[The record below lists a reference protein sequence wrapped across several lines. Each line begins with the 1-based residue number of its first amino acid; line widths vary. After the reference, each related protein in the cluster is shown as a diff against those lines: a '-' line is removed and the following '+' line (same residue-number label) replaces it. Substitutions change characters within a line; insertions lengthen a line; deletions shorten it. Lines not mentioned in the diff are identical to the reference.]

1 MKKYNFSPGPA
12 NLSDSVL
19 ELTKNNILEYKDT
32 GISIL
37 EISHRSEE
45 FQLILNQTK
54 ENLSKL
60 LHIPKNYHILLLQGG
75 ATFHNTFIANN
86 IEHQKS
92 LTNLI
97 TGSWGQNTYEDFL
110 KIRNTNKILLKN
122 EQIEEFLD
130 NQLLKAH
137 KVSDYMHITS
147 NETIEGIQIRDFN
160 KIQSNLIIDGSS
172 DIGSYQFEWGNVAYL
187 YAGAQKNLGI
197 PGVTLS
203 IIRDDFIKQNNNS
216 VYLNLK
222 KLVEK
227 DSLLNTP
234 PTFSIYILK
243 LVTDWM
249 IKEGGVSY
257 FEKQSIE
264 YSNLVYSL
272 LERYDKYVSI
282 PVESYSRSRMNIVF
296 NFKNEDHE
304 NLFIKESLSNN
315 ILGIKGH
322 RNVGG
327 IRISL
332 YNSVDEHMLK
342 FLLEFME
349 SFFKKL

>member
-1 MKKYNFSPGPA
+1 
-12 NLSDSVL
+12 
-19 ELTKNNILEYKDT
+19 
-32 GISIL
+32 
-37 EISHRSEE
+37 
-45 FQLILNQTK
+45 
-54 ENLSKL
+54 
-60 LHIPKNYHILLLQGG
+60 
-75 ATFHNTFIANN
+75 
-86 IEHQKS
+86 
-92 LTNLI
+92 
-97 TGSWGQNTYEDFL
+97 
-110 KIRNTNKILLKN
+110 
-122 EQIEEFLD
+122 
-130 NQLLKAH
+130 
-137 KVSDYMHITS
+137 MHITS
-147 NETIEGIQIRDFN
+147 NDTIEGIQIRDFN

-172 DIGSYQFEWGNVAYL
+172 DIGSYQFEWDNVAYL

-264 YSNLVYSL
+264 YSNSVYSL